1 MFKKV
6 VQSVGRRLF
15 LPPVVQRHG
24 HRMPKDVRREV
35 TRDLMI
41 LGVVGAASF
50 AYSAYL
56 HIKVQEMAEVEAIKH
71 GRRQLNSL
79 LNEPAKNF
87 NSPTATEELTSP
99 TADTPPEDIPF

>member
-1 MFKKV
+1 MFKRV

-35 TRDLMI
+35 TRDITILSI

-56 HIKVQEMAEVEAIKH
+56 HIEMQEMAEVEAIKH
-71 GRRQLNSL
+71 RRRQLNSL
-79 LNEPAKNF
+79 RAKNF